1 MVTWDART
9 QQTSRRTRVR
19 RGEARG
25 SPLLARRTA
34 SSFFILFYFIF
45 FFRFAIRVDL
55 HRLGADASWFVPNWA
70 DSLRLGPNQP
80 NIGVF
85 RPEKENWPVRK
96 KKKKKLKPKIPRRYR
111 RHNLTPFFFFF
122 FLFFAGG
129 QRTFYS
135 VLFLLVDKFCFCFLK
150 RIVKCLC

>member
-1 MVTWDART
+1 MHGRGKLAAAPASDVAMHEGRRCLRVEPHPVFFFSFRDTRRLASTR
-9 QQTSRRTRVR
+9 SRRELICAKL
-19 RGEARG
+19 GWFAPIGAE
-25 SPLLARRTA
+25 LAKYRCVSAGKRK
-34 SSFFILFYFIF
+34 S
-45 FFRFAIRVDL
+45 
-55 HRLGADASWFVPNWA
+55 ADE
-70 DSLRLGPNQP
+70 G
-80 NIGVF
+80 
-85 RPEKENWPVRK
+85 

-122 FLFFAGG
+122 FLFFAGA